1 LNNYKNID
9 DFTDK
14 DKEKFFK
21 KIGKNVKRLR
31 KKHKLSQMALSNLLG
46 HKSTSLVSGAEIY
59 YNKQHFSLEHLCLI
73 AYILDEDIT
82 EFFKSNLS

>member
-1 LNNYKNID
+1 MNKFKNIE
-9 DFTDK
+9 DFTQK
-14 DKEKFFK
+14 DKEQFYK
-21 KIGKNVKRLR
+21 KVGENVKRLR

-73 AYILDEDIT
+73 SYILNENIE
-82 EFFKSNLS
+82 EFFK